1 MKVIIRDA
9 AYDDLEQIHAWIAK
23 DRPRVADAVIE
34 GILKSI
40 GLLEPFPLIG
50 RAGRASGTRELVIGG
65 LPYIAVYRV
74 DDEADEV
81 AVIAVFHA
89 AQNR

>member
-1 MKVIIRDA
+1 MKVIIRDD
-9 AYDDLEQIHAWIAK
+9 AYHDLERIHAWIAK
-23 DRPRVADAVIE
+23 DRPSAADAVVE
-34 GILKSI
+34 RILKSI

-50 RAGRASGTRELVIGG
+50 RAGRVPGTRELVIGG
-65 LPYIAVYRV
+65 LSYIAVYCV
-74 DDEADEV
+74 DDQADEV